1 MTKNFQAQ
9 RRPLWSAIPA
19 MLIALSS
26 NAYAAPLAKG
36 DVSRP
41 ECIDAMKLAN
51 AMYASAAPRLFAP
64 LEIPKE
70 MQSRL
75 ILGAS
80 ERDISG
86 GDVLENGPEFEKLPR
101 ETGAIYWA
109 TKADGSRRIVLENQR
124 MGWRGDVYDL
134 YLLEPSVRKTD
145 FLGNI
150 HKESGDK
157 PYQPV
162 IAMAWRPPLVFQD
175 NQQGTKWVIDVG
187 HPAEVLGGWKVYAAQ
202 SLRPV
207 CSIAFHAEGATSSE
221 LLPQPVNN
229 LARKLDEALG
239 PGNDEGTLQP
249 TAWIRLG
256 AQHLM
261 ANAALRPWAL
271 SEADAYNT
279 RQEVDSGLVGWA
291 KGNHARSRLYE
302 EIRKAYPAAE
312 KSLAAYYAIAYG
324 LQGRK
329 SEEVAKW
336 ALDLMF
342 RSYFVFPRQEDR
354 LQDRSAQTNPWPR
367 AN

>member
-1 MTKNFQAQ
+1 
-9 RRPLWSAIPA
+9 

-26 NAYAAPLAKG
+26 TADAAPLSKG
-36 DVSRP
+36 EVSRP
-41 ECIDAMKLAN
+41 QCIDAMKLAN
-51 AMYASAAPRLFAP
+51 AMYASTAPRLFAP
-64 LEIPKE
+64 LEIPNE
-70 MQSRL
+70 MQSSL

-86 GDVLENGPEFEKLPR
+86 GDVLQNGPEFEKLPR
-101 ETGAIYWA
+101 ETGAIYWE
-109 TKADGSRRIVLENQR
+109 TKATGGRRIVLENQR

-134 YLLEPSVRKTD
+134 YLLEPGVRKTD

-150 HKESGDK
+150 HKDSGDQL
-157 PYQPV
+157 YLPV

-175 NQQGTKWVIDVG
+175 NQRGTKWFIDVG
-187 HPAEVLGGWKVYAAQ
+187 HPAEVLGGWKVYTTQ

-221 LLPQPVNN
+221 LLPQPVSN

-271 SEADAYNT
+271 SEADVYNT
-279 RQEVDSGLVGWA
+279 RQDVDSGLVAWA
-291 KGNHARSRLYE
+291 KGNHARNRLYDD
-302 EIRKAYPAAE
+302 IRKEYPAAE
-312 KSLAAYYAIAYG
+312 KSLAAYYATAFG

-336 ALDLMF
+336 VLDLMF
-342 RSYFVFPRQEDR
+342 RSYFVFQRQEDR
-354 LQDRSAQTNPWPR
+354 PRDRGTPTNPWPCK
-367 AN
+367 N